1 MKTSWNELQLIED
14 FLLAD
19 PAGEEKTLM
28 QARLILQPG
37 LRENIHWQQKTYQL
51 VNAYGREEL
60 KREIGRVHHLLFTTA
75 EHLSFRQKVLR
86 FFSR

>member
-1 MKTSWNELQLIED
+1 MKTSLNELQLIED
-14 FLLAD
+14 FLLTD

-37 LRENIHWQQKTYQL
+37 LQESIRWQQKTYQL

-60 KREIGRVHHLLFTTA
+60 KREIGKVHQQLFTA
-75 EHLSFRQKVLR
+75 PEHLSFRQKVLR
-86 FFSR
+86 FFNK